1 MSSSTPSFPAKILV
15 VDDTA
20 ANLGILVDHLEGQG
34 YEVLVALSGE
44 EAVERLSYVQ
54 PDLILLDVMMPGID
68 GFETSRRLKED
79 PRGRDIPVI
88 FMTALTDV
96 NSKVAAFEAGGVDY
110 ISKPFQV
117 DELTARVRTHLSLRA
132 AQVRLEQQA
141 ARLAAEVAARKL
153 AETFLQDS
161 ELRHRRLFESAA
173 DGILVID
180 CETAMVSDLNASLA
194 DMLGVPAESLKG
206 RPVNELE
213 AFRALGGAEAMLKAL
228 AQDGQ
233 MQWDEWRW
241 KRDDGSEVCAEVA
254 GTVYRVKDRELAQCT
269 FRDTRARHEAE
280 ARIRYLA
287 LHDGLTGLPN
297 RTLLMDRVGQA
308 IGQARRDKK
317 QVGLLLLDLDH
328 FKHINDSLGHF
339 VGDGLLEEVARR
351 LRSVLRET
359 DTAARLGGDEFVVAA
374 TGLESAADAETL
386 ARRIT
391 EALAPSCVI
400 DGHELHIGASIGISL
415 FPADGDSGAAL
426 LRAADTAMYQAK
438 KNGRSG
444 YRLFTPDM
452 SVAAERWHRLSNDLR
467 GACERG
473 ELVIEYQPQLSAD
486 SATISAFEALVRW
499 RHPVEGVISPE
510 LFIPLLE
517 EQGGII
523 DVGRWVLRTACAQNA
538 AWQAQGLPKVRVAV
552 NLSAKQFYDGD
563 ILNAVSEALEL
574 SGLAPEWLEL
584 ELTESVT
591 LDGDETT
598 LRIMHELKALGV
610 HLALDDF
617 GTGWSSLSYLRQFP
631 LDRLKIDRSFVRD
644 LVSDASTGAIVDC
657 ILDLARSLNLN
668 CVAEGVETREQL
680 ARLRIGQ
687 CPEVQGFLFSAAIP
701 ASQVPGLLADGRA
714 VRDWDVDAPLEPSA
728 RRAGTGR

>member
-1 MSSSTPSFPAKILV
+1 MTTQSAPFPSKILV
-15 VDDTA
+15 VDDTS
-20 ANLGILVDHLEGQG
+20 ANLGILVEHLEEHG
-34 YEVLVALSGE
+34 YQVLVALSGY
-44 EAVERLSYVQ
+44 EALERLRYVQ

-68 GFETSRRLKED
+68 GFETSRRIKENE
-79 PRGRDIPVI
+79 RSQDIPII

-96 NSKVAAFEAGGVDY
+96 DSKVAAFDAGGVDY

-117 DELTARVRTHLSLRA
+117 DELMARVRTHLALRA
-132 AQVRLEQQA
+132 GQVRLEQQA
-141 ARLAAEVAARKL
+141 ARLAAEISARTL

-161 ELRHRRLFESAA
+161 EVRHRRLFETAA
-173 DGILVID
+173 DGILVLD
-180 CETAMVSDLNASLA
+180 CETAVIDDLNMSLA
-194 DMLGVPAESLKG
+194 DMLGVAPESLKG
-206 RPVNELE
+206 RHVDELT
-213 AFRALGGAEAMLKAL
+213 AFRSMGGADAMLKAL
-228 AQDGQ
+228 SQTGH

-241 KRDDGSEVCAEVA
+241 KRPDGAEVWAEVA
-254 GTVYRVKDRELAQCT
+254 GTIYRAGDRQLVQCT
-269 FRDTRARHEAE
+269 FRDTRSRHEAE

-287 LHDGLTGLPN
+287 LHDALTGLPN
-297 RTLLMDRVGQA
+297 RTLLMDRLGQA
-308 IGQARRDKK
+308 IGQARRDRN

-374 TGLESAADAETL
+374 AGLEGPADAEAL
-386 ARRIT
+386 ARRII
-391 EALAPSCVI
+391 EALAPNCVI
-400 DGHELHIGASIGISL
+400 DGHELHISTSIGVSL
-415 FPADGDSGAAL
+415 YPTDGDSAAAL

-438 KNGRSG
+438 KNGRG
-444 YRLFTPDM
+444 DFRLFTPDM

-473 ELVIEYQPQLSAD
+473 ELVIEYQPQLMAD
-486 SATISAFEALVRW
+486 NTTINALEALLRW
-499 RHPVEGVISPE
+499 RHPTEGVISPE

-552 NLSAKQFYDGD
+552 NLSAKQFYNGD
-563 ILNAVSEALEL
+563 ILEAVRDALEI
-574 SGLAPEWLEL
+574 SGLEPHWLEL
-584 ELTESVT
+584 ELTESLT
-591 LDGDETT
+591 LDGSETT
-598 LRIMHELKALGV
+598 LRIMHQLKALGV

-644 LVSDASTGAIVDC
+644 LVGDASTGAIVDC
-657 ILDLARSLNLN
+657 ILDLARSLNLH
-668 CVAEGVETREQL
+668 CVAEGVETHEQL
-680 ARLRIGQ
+680 ARLRIGH
-687 CPEVQGFLFSAAIP
+687 CPEVQGFLFSAAVP
-701 ASQVPGLLADGRA
+701 ASEVPHLLSNSDSPRFWNTPQPSPPICIAANGR
-714 VRDWDVDAPLEPSA
+714 
-728 RRAGTGR
+728 